1 LFLMLSSIC
10 RVFAYLFSAS
20 LPYQL
25 HLWNFFLIEQTL
37 GPRIGYLPLLIPVIK
52 AHFSNALPPGVD
64 TVWFEYKGL
73 PLKWYVPI
81 GVLFDLLCADPER
94 PWNLIVHFR
103 GYPSEILSPCEGED
117 SVKWSYMNAL
127 KEATFII
134 TGNSKSVM
142 NMSQADQ
149 VALWESVMKGNL
161 DGYKNIS
168 TRLKL
173 GPFEEDGLIRTA
185 STERQ
190 RQQSSDEPESPGSGK
205 PCRVPVRLY
214 VRGVQED
221 LEYIEDALPVR
232 DWEIVSYINRPFEIR
247 KVEGRSYIT
256 LEHALQTLLPE
267 FFNSDTQTA
276 GEVESAAGDSDTM
289 NPSRSSQEVEPASA
303 SLREADITKKAK
315 VKLVRVQGI
324 ELDMDI
330 PFLWVANNLR
340 NPEYYLHICVYV
352 ATRKQ

>member
-1 LFLMLSSIC
+1 
-10 RVFAYLFSAS
+10 
-20 LPYQL
+20 
-25 HLWNFFLIEQTL
+25 
-37 GPRIGYLPLLIPVIK
+37 
-52 AHFSNALPPGVD
+52 
-64 TVWFEYKGL
+64 
-73 PLKWYVPI
+73 
-81 GVLFDLLCADPER
+81 
-94 PWNLIVHFR
+94 
-103 GYPSEILSPCEGED
+103 
-117 SVKWSYMNAL
+117 
-127 KEATFII
+127 
-134 TGNSKSVM
+134 
-142 NMSQADQ
+142 
-149 VALWESVMKGNL
+149 
-161 DGYKNIS
+161 
-168 TRLKL
+168 
-173 GPFEEDGLIRTA
+173 
-185 STERQ
+185 
-190 RQQSSDEPESPGSGK
+190 
-205 PCRVPVRLY
+205 

-221 LEYIEDALPVR
+221 LEDIEDALPVR

-330 PFLWVANNLR
+330 PFLWVANNLK

>member
-1 LFLMLSSIC
+1 MLSSIC

-103 GYPSEILSPCEGED
+103 GYPSEILSPCEGEE
-117 SVKWSYMNAL
+117 SVKWSYMNSL
-127 KEATFII
+127 KEATFVI

-205 PCRVPVRLY
+205 PCILLCS
-214 VRGVQED
+214 G
-221 LEYIEDALPVR
+221 LSTGIR
-232 DWEIVSYINRPFEIR
+232 D
-247 KVEGRSYIT
+247 
-256 LEHALQTLLPE
+256 
-267 FFNSDTQTA
+267 
-276 GEVESAAGDSDTM
+276 
-289 NPSRSSQEVEPASA
+289 
-303 SLREADITKKAK
+303 
-315 VKLVRVQGI
+315 
-324 ELDMDI
+324 
-330 PFLWVANNLR
+330 
-340 NPEYYLHICVYV
+340 
-352 ATRKQ
+352 